1 MEVADFAIVLSRD
14 EWSRVERK
22 LSTIGAHGKI
32 INIMQLIIT
41 YAKDNPD
48 LQLEVIRQRLSIS
61 RNAMRKY
68 ATLLGILSEDSVE
81 EQVAVTDAG
90 LLEDTLR
97 PLVASGKPIP
107 VTKLAQ
113 QHGVSVSHVYDSMKA
128 LMEQLEKSE

>member
-81 EQVAVTDAG
+81 EQVAVTDVG

-97 PLVASGKPIP
+97 PLVAAGKPIP
-107 VTKLAQ
+107 VTKLAR

-128 LMEQLEKSE
+128 LMEQLGKLE